1 MILIVTLIQTI
12 FCRFDLANS
21 NVNDSHL
28 EKMKGEKIPDV
39 VLVKKVYAEKS
50 VRNRKRRWRLK
61 HMEGL
66 HERVGSSDR

>member
-1 MILIVTLIQTI
+1 MTSIVALIQII
-12 FCRFDLANS
+12 FYRFDLANS

-39 VLVKKVYAEKS
+39 VLIKKVYAEKS

-66 HERVGSSDR
+66 HERKGSSDR